1 MRVTSLFWAHEPGV
15 VTSANVRVGLESQAS
30 VAVGVV
36 NTGVA
41 GHSIVEGSGRL
52 ELKPQRT
59 TGVLALASTV
69 HNQKRELV
77 MEGVQRYLI
86 RKRAS

>member
-1 MRVTSLFWAHEPGV
+1 MTSKPV
-15 VTSANVRVGLESQAS
+15 YVGDTLYPQLKVS
-30 VAVGVV
+30 
-36 NTGVA
+36 
-41 GHSIVEGSGRL
+41 